1 MKRPVALLVN
11 DDGIHSA
18 GIIALREELS
28 KDFECFV
35 VAPNRERSGIGKALT
50 VGEVIRVER
59 LTTRHGEAYSISGTP
74 ADAVL
79 LALHKLLDE
88 KPDIVV
94 AGINLGPNLGIDDI
108 LNSGTLGAA
117 MEAAIHGIPSIAI
130 SYCIAREFDDDVV
143 LQVLNDPGLGLAARI
158 ARTLARMIVDE
169 GMPEGVD
176 VLSIN
181 VPDYRSGV
189 RGIRITRPSKRG
201 YPDIH
206 VAREEGYAIARWDL
220 ALYPEDSE
228 DTDVEA
234 VRSGYISL
242 TPLNFSL
249 TSKAQST
256 KLLEHFVEVLTTLLY
271 SDCSVRYYT

>member
-59 LTTRHGEAYSISGTP
+59 LTTQHGEAYSISGTP

-158 ARTLARMIVDE
+158 TRTLARMIVDE

-189 RGIRITRPSKRG
+189 KGIRITRPSKRG